1 VAEEPN
7 QNENAPSAEAPQAP
21 AEAPAEAKP
30 AEAKPAEAKPA
41 EAKPATKGADQAQGG
56 GGRFGGPGQRQ
67 GGGGRFGGPGQR
79 QGGGGRFGGPG
90 QRQGGGGQRGR
101 FGGNDKPDDGF
112 SEKVL
117 CINRSAK
124 VVKGGR
130 RFGFSAVVIVG
141 DKKGKVGMGQ
151 GKANQVADCIRKAS
165 ENARTQLVSVVLRDT
180 TIPHEVLSRYD
191 GAKVLLRPASTG
203 TGIIA
208 GKTVRA
214 VCELAGVRNM
224 LSKSLGSNNPVNLA
238 KATLGGLLELRDRNE
253 VMKARGKNVPE
264 PEAPA
269 AEEPAAAAEPVA
281 AEKPAVAAE

>member
-1 VAEEPN
+1 MAEEPK

-21 AEAPAEAKP
+21 AEA
-30 AEAKPAEAKPA
+30 KPA
-41 EAKPATKGADQAQGG
+41 EAKPATKAVGQRQGG
-56 GGRFGGPGQRQ
+56 GSRFGGPGQGGGARFGGPGQRQ
-67 GGGGRFGGPGQR
+67 GGGGGRFGGPGQ
-79 QGGGGRFGGPG
+79 

-101 FGGNDKPDDGF
+101 FGGHDKPDDGF

-117 CINRSAK
+117 SINRSAK

-151 GKANQVADCIRKAS
+151 GKANQVPDCIRKAS
-165 ENARTQLVSVVLRDT
+165 ENARAQLVSVVLRDT

-224 LSKSLGSNNPVNLA
+224 LSKSLGSNNTLNLA
-238 KATLGGLLELRDRNE
+238 KATLSGLLELRDRNE
-253 VMKARGKNVPE
+253 VMKARGKYVPE

-269 AEEPAAAAEPVA
+269 AEEPVAVADSVA
-281 AEKPAVAAE
+281 AEESVVAAE

>member
-1 VAEEPN
+1 MAEEPN
-7 QNENAPSAEAPQAP
+7 QNENAPSAEASQA
-21 AEAPAEAKP
+21 
-30 AEAKPAEAKPA
+30 PAEAKPA
-41 EAKPATKGADQAQGG
+41 EAKPATKGAGQALGQAGQGQGG
-56 GGRFGGPGQRQ
+56 G
-67 GGGGRFGGPGQR
+67 
-79 QGGGGRFGGPG
+79 
-90 QRQGGGGQRGR
+90 GR

-117 CINRSAK
+117 CINRTAK

-165 ENARTQLVSVVLRDT
+165 ENARTQMVNVVLRDT

-191 GAKVLLRPASTG
+191 GAKVLLRPASAG

-224 LSKSLGSNNPVNLA
+224 LSKSLGSNNTVNLA
-238 KATLGGLLELRDRNE
+238 KATLGGLSLIHI
-253 VMKARGKNVPE
+253 
-264 PEAPA
+264 
-269 AEEPAAAAEPVA
+269 
-281 AEKPAVAAE
+281 

>member
-1 VAEEPN
+1 MAEESN
-7 QNENAPSAEAPQAP
+7 QKENAPSAEAPQAP
-21 AEAPAEAKP
+21 AA
-30 AEAKPAEAKPA
+30 AKPA
-41 EAKPATKGADQAQGG
+41 EAKPATQGAGQAGQRQGG
-56 GGRFGGPGQRQ
+56 GAGHFGGPGQRQ
-67 GGGGRFGGPGQR
+67 GGGGARFGGPGQR
-79 QGGGGRFGGPG
+79 QGGGGGRFGGPG

-101 FGGNDKPDDGF
+101 FGGHDKPDDGF
-112 SEKVL
+112 TEKVL
-117 CINRSAK
+117 SINRSAK

-151 GKANQVADCIRKAS
+151 GKANQVPDCIRKAS
-165 ENARTQLVSVVLRDT
+165 ENARAQLVSVVLRDT

-214 VCELAGVRNM
+214 VCELAGVRNL
-224 LSKSLGSNNPVNLA
+224 LSKSLGSNNPLNLA
-238 KATLGGLLELRDRNE
+238 KATLAGLLELRDRNE
-253 VMKARGKNVPE
+253 VMKARGKYVPE

-269 AEEPAAAAEPVA
+269 AEEPAVAAEPVA
-281 AEKPAVAAE
+281 AEEPAVAAE

>member
-1 VAEEPN
+1 MAEEPN

-21 AEAPAEAKP
+21 AEAPAEAS
-30 AEAKPAEAKPA
+30 A
-41 EAKPATKGADQAQGG
+41 EAKPATKGAGQAQGG

-79 QGGGGRFGGPG
+79 QGGGGGRFGGPG

-269 AEEPAAAAEPVA
+269 AEEPAAVAEPVA
-281 AEKPAVAAE
+281 AEEPAVAAE

>member
-1 VAEEPN
+1 MAEQPN
-7 QNENAPSAEAPQAP
+7 QNESTPSAEPPQAAP
-21 AEAPAEAKP
+21 EATAK
-30 AEAKPAEAKPA
+30 AQ
-41 EAKPATKGADQAQGG
+41 PATEGKVVGPGQHQGG

-101 FGGNDKPDDGF
+101 FGGNDQPDDGF
-112 SEKVL
+112 TEKVL

-130 RFGFSAVVIVG
+130 RFGFSAVVVVG
-141 DKKGKVGMGQ
+141 DKKGRVGMGQ

-165 ENARTQLVSVVLRDT
+165 ENARTQLVNVILRDT

-191 GAKVLLRPASTG
+191 GAKVLLRPASNG

-224 LSKSLGSNNPVNLA
+224 LSKSLGSNNPLNLA
-238 KATLGGLLELRDRNE
+238 KATLKGLLELRDRNE
-253 VMKARGKNVPE
+253 VMKARGKSIPE
-264 PEAPA
+264 PEAA
-269 AEEPAAAAEPVA
+269 TTEEPAAAAEPVTA
-281 AEKPAVAAE
+281 AE

>member
-1 VAEEPN
+1 MAEEPN

-21 AEAPAEAKP
+21 AEA
-30 AEAKPAEAKPA
+30 KPAEAKPA
-41 EAKPATKGADQAQGG
+41 EAKPATAKPVTKGAGQAQGG

-79 QGGGGRFGGPG
+79 QGGGGGRFGGPG

-117 CINRSAK
+117 SINRSAK

-151 GKANQVADCIRKAS
+151 GKANQVPDCIRKAS
-165 ENARTQLVSVVLRDT
+165 ENARAQLVSVVLRDT

-224 LSKSLGSNNPVNLA
+224 LSKSLGSNNPLNLA
-238 KATLGGLLELRDRNE
+238 KATLAGLLELRDRNE
-253 VMKARGKNVPE
+253 VMKARGKYVPE

-269 AEEPAAAAEPVA
+269 AEEPVAAADSVA
-281 AEKPAVAAE
+281 AEESVVAAE

>member
-1 VAEEPN
+1 MAEEPN
-7 QNENAPSAEAPQAP
+7 QNESTPSAEAPQAAP
-21 AEAPAEAKP
+21 EAA
-30 AEAKPAEAKPA
+30 AEAKPA
-41 EAKPATKGADQAQGG
+41 EAKPATKGEGQALGQAGQGQGG

-67 GGGGRFGGPGQR
+67 GGGGGRFGGPGQR

-101 FGGNDKPDDGF
+101 FGGPDKPDDGF
-112 SEKVL
+112 TEKVL

-141 DKKGKVGMGQ
+141 DKKGRVGMGQ

-180 TIPHEVLSRYD
+180 TIPHEILSRYD
-191 GAKVLLRPASTG
+191 GAKVLLRPASNG

-214 VCELAGVRNM
+214 VCELAGIRNM
-224 LSKSLGSNNPVNLA
+224 LSKSLGSNNPLNLA
-238 KATLGGLLELRDRNE
+238 KATLHGLLELRDRNE
-253 VMKARGKNVPE
+253 VMKARGKSVPE

-269 AEEPAAAAEPVA
+269 AEEPVA
-281 AEKPAVAAE
+281 TEEPAVAAE

>member
-1 VAEEPN
+1 VAEEPK
-7 QNENAPSAEAPQAP
+7 QNENAPSAEAPQA
-21 AEAPAEAKP
+21 P

-41 EAKPATKGADQAQGG
+41 EAKPATKAVGQRQGG
-56 GGRFGGPGQRQ
+56 GSRFGGPGQGGGARFGGPGQRQ
-67 GGGGRFGGPGQR
+67 GGGGGRFGGPGQ
-79 QGGGGRFGGPG
+79 

-101 FGGNDKPDDGF
+101 FGGHDKPDDGF

-117 CINRSAK
+117 SINRSAK

-151 GKANQVADCIRKAS
+151 GKANQVPDCIRKAS
-165 ENARTQLVSVVLRDT
+165 ENARAQLVSVVLRDT

-224 LSKSLGSNNPVNLA
+224 LSKSLGSNNPLNLA
-238 KATLGGLLELRDRNE
+238 KATLAGLLELRDRNE
-253 VMKARGKNVPE
+253 VMKARGKYVPE

-269 AEEPAAAAEPVA
+269 AEEPVAAADSVA
-281 AEKPAVAAE
+281 AEESVVAAE

>member
-1 VAEEPN
+1 MAEESN
-7 QNENAPSAEAPQAP
+7 QKETPSAEAPQAP
-21 AEAPAEAKP
+21 AS
-30 AEAKPAEAKPA
+30 
-41 EAKPATKGADQAQGG
+41 AKPATQGASQAIGQAGQRQGG
-56 GGRFGGPGQRQ
+56 GPGHFGGPGQRQ

-79 QGGGGRFGGPG
+79 QGGGGGRFGGPG

-253 VMKARGKNVPE
+253 VMKARGKSVPE

-281 AEKPAVAAE
+281 AEEPAVAAE

>member
-1 VAEEPN
+1 MAEQPN
-7 QNENAPSAEAPQAP
+7 QNESTPSAEPPQAAP
-21 AEAPAEAKP
+21 EATAK
-30 AEAKPAEAKPA
+30 EQ
-41 EAKPATKGADQAQGG
+41 PATGG
-56 GGRFGGPGQRQ
+56 QVVGPGQRQ

-90 QRQGGGGQRGR
+90 QRQGAGGQRGGGQRGR
-101 FGGNDKPDDGF
+101 FGDQPDDGF
-112 SEKVL
+112 TEKVL
-117 CINRSAK
+117 SINRSAK

-141 DKKGKVGMGQ
+141 DKKGRVGMGQ
-151 GKANQVADCIRKAS
+151 GKANQVPDCIRKAS
-165 ENARTQLVSVVLRDT
+165 ENARTQLVNVILRDT

-191 GAKVLLRPASTG
+191 GAKVLLRPASNG

-238 KATLGGLLELRDRNE
+238 KATLHGLLELRDRNE
-253 VMKARGKNVPE
+253 VMKARGKSIPE
-264 PEAPA
+264 SEAA
-269 AEEPAAAAEPVA
+269 TAEEPAAAAEPVPAEEPAAA
-281 AEKPAVAAE
+281 AE

>member
-1 VAEEPN
+1 MAEEPN

-21 AEAPAEAKP
+21 QA
-30 AEAKPAEAKPA
+30 PA
-41 EAKPATKGADQAQGG
+41 EAKPATKGAGQAQGG

-67 GGGGRFGGPGQR
+67 GGGGGRFGGPGQR
-79 QGGGGRFGGPG
+79 QGGGGGRFGGPG

-281 AEKPAVAAE
+281 AEEPAVAAE

>member
-1 VAEEPN
+1 MAEESN
-7 QNENAPSAEAPQAP
+7 QKETPSAEAPQAS
-21 AEAPAEAKP
+21 AA
-30 AEAKPAEAKPA
+30 
-41 EAKPATKGADQAQGG
+41 AKPATQGASQALGQRQGG
-56 GGRFGGPGQRQ
+56 GPGHFGGPGQRQ

-79 QGGGGRFGGPG
+79 QGGGRFGGPG

-141 DKKGKVGMGQ
+141 DKKGRVGMGQ

-253 VMKARGKNVPE
+253 VMKARGKSVPE

-281 AEKPAVAAE
+281 AEEPAVVAE

>member
-1 VAEEPN
+1 MAEESN
-7 QNENAPSAEAPQAP
+7 QKETPSAEAPQAP
-21 AEAPAEAKP
+21 AS
-30 AEAKPAEAKPA
+30 
-41 EAKPATKGADQAQGG
+41 AKPATQGASQALGQAGQRQGG
-56 GGRFGGPGQRQ
+56 GPGHFGGPGQRQ

-79 QGGGGRFGGPG
+79 QGGGGGRFGGPG

-253 VMKARGKNVPE
+253 VMKARGKSVPE

-281 AEKPAVAAE
+281 AEEPTVAAE

>member
-1 VAEEPN
+1 VVAPVI
-7 QNENAPSAEAPQAP
+7 S
-21 AEAPAEAKP
+21 EAPASDRVAVVLVSEAP
-30 AEAKPAEAKPA
+30 ASE
-41 EAKPATKGADQAQGG
+41 
-56 GGRFGGPGQRQ
+56 
-67 GGGGRFGGPGQR
+67 
-79 QGGGGRFGGPG
+79 GPG

-101 FGGNDKPDDGF
+101 FGGHDKPDDGF
-112 SEKVL
+112 TEKVL
-117 CINRSAK
+117 SINRSAK

-151 GKANQVADCIRKAS
+151 GKANQVPDCIRKAS
-165 ENARTQLVSVVLRDT
+165 ENARAQLVSVVLRDT

-214 VCELAGVRNM
+214 VCELAGVRNL
-224 LSKSLGSNNPVNLA
+224 LSKSLGSNNPLNLA
-238 KATLGGLLELRDRNE
+238 KATLAGLLELRDRNE
-253 VMKARGKNVPE
+253 VMKARGKYVPE

-269 AEEPAAAAEPVA
+269 AEEPAVAAEPVA
-281 AEKPAVAAE
+281 AEEPAVAAE

>member
-1 VAEEPN
+1 MAEEPN
-7 QNENAPSAEAPQAP
+7 QNESTPSAEAPQAAP
-21 AEAPAEAKP
+21 EAA
-30 AEAKPAEAKPA
+30 AEAKPA
-41 EAKPATKGADQAQGG
+41 EAKPATKGEGQALGQAGQG
-56 GGRFGGPGQRQ
+56 
-67 GGGGRFGGPGQR
+67 

-101 FGGNDKPDDGF
+101 FGGPDKPDDGF
-112 SEKVL
+112 TEKVL

-141 DKKGKVGMGQ
+141 DKKGRVGMGQ

-180 TIPHEVLSRYD
+180 TIPHEILSRYD
-191 GAKVLLRPASTG
+191 GAKVLLRPASNG

-214 VCELAGVRNM
+214 VCELAGIRNM
-224 LSKSLGSNNPVNLA
+224 LSKSLGSNNPLNLA
-238 KATLGGLLELRDRNE
+238 KATLHGLLELRDRNE
-253 VMKARGKNVPE
+253 VMKARGKSVPE

-269 AEEPAAAAEPVA
+269 AEETPAAEEPVA
-281 AEKPAVAAE
+281 TEEPAVAAE

>member
-1 VAEEPN
+1 MAEEPN
-7 QNENAPSAEAPQAP
+7 QNESTPSAEAPQAAP
-21 AEAPAEAKP
+21 EATAEAKP
-30 AEAKPAEAKPA
+30 AEAQ
-41 EAKPATKGADQAQGG
+41 PATQGQGQALGQAGQGQGG

-101 FGGNDKPDDGF
+101 FGGRDQPDDGF
-112 SEKVL
+112 TEKVL
-117 CINRSAK
+117 SINRSAK

-141 DKKGKVGMGQ
+141 DKKGRVGMGQ

-165 ENARTQLVSVVLRDT
+165 ENAREQLVNVVLRDT
-180 TIPHEVLSRYD
+180 TIPHEILSRYD
-191 GAKVLLRPASTG
+191 GAKVLLRPASNG

-224 LSKSLGSNNPVNLA
+224 LSKSLGSNNPLNLA
-238 KATLGGLLELRDRNE
+238 KATLHGLLELRDRNE
-253 VMKARGKNVPE
+253 VMKARGKSIPE
-264 PEAPA
+264 SEAA
-269 AEEPAAAAEPVA
+269 TAEEPAAAAEPVPAEEPAAA
-281 AEKPAVAAE
+281 AE

>member
-1 VAEEPN
+1 MAEQPN
-7 QNENAPSAEAPQAP
+7 QIESTPSAEAPQAAP
-21 AEAPAEAKP
+21 EATAK
-30 AEAKPAEAKPA
+30 AQ
-41 EAKPATKGADQAQGG
+41 PATEGKVVGPGQHQGG

-101 FGGNDKPDDGF
+101 FGDQPDDGF
-112 SEKVL
+112 TEKVL
-117 CINRSAK
+117 SINRSAK

-141 DKKGKVGMGQ
+141 DKKGRVGMGQ
-151 GKANQVADCIRKAS
+151 GKANQVPDCIRKAS
-165 ENARTQLVSVVLRDT
+165 ENARTQLVNVILRDT

-191 GAKVLLRPASTG
+191 GAKVLLRPASNG

-224 LSKSLGSNNPVNLA
+224 LSKSLGSNNPLNLA
-238 KATLGGLLELRDRNE
+238 KATLKGLLELRDRNE
-253 VMKARGKNVPE
+253 VMKARGKSIPE
-264 PEAPA
+264 PETATTEEPI
-269 AEEPAAAAEPVA
+269 AEEPAAAAEPVTA
-281 AEKPAVAAE
+281 AE

>member
-1 VAEEPN
+1 MAEEPN
-7 QNENAPSAEAPQAP
+7 QNESTPSAEAPQAAP
-21 AEAPAEAKP
+21 EATAEAKP
-30 AEAKPAEAKPA
+30 AEAQ
-41 EAKPATKGADQAQGG
+41 PATQGQGQALGQAGQG
-56 GGRFGGPGQRQ
+56 Q

-101 FGGNDKPDDGF
+101 FGGRDQPDDGF
-112 SEKVL
+112 TEKVL

-141 DKKGKVGMGQ
+141 DKKGRVGMGQ

-165 ENARTQLVSVVLRDT
+165 ENARVQLVNVVLRDT
-180 TIPHEVLSRYD
+180 TIPHEILSRYD
-191 GAKVLLRPASTG
+191 GAKVLLRPASNG

-238 KATLGGLLELRDRNE
+238 KATLHGLLELRDRNE
-253 VMKARGKNVPE
+253 VMKARGKSIPE
-264 PEAPA
+264 SEAA
-269 AEEPAAAAEPVA
+269 TAEEPAAAAEPVPAEEPAAA
-281 AEKPAVAAE
+281 AE

>member
-1 VAEEPN
+1 MAEEPK
-7 QNENAPSAEAPQAP
+7 QNENAPSAEAPQA
-21 AEAPAEAKP
+21 P

-41 EAKPATKGADQAQGG
+41 EAKPATKAVGQRQGG
-56 GGRFGGPGQRQ
+56 GSRFGGPGQGGGARFGGPGQRQ
-67 GGGGRFGGPGQR
+67 GGGGGRFGGPGQ
-79 QGGGGRFGGPG
+79 

-101 FGGNDKPDDGF
+101 FGGHDKPDDGF

-117 CINRSAK
+117 SINRSAK

-151 GKANQVADCIRKAS
+151 GKANQVPDCIRKAS
-165 ENARTQLVSVVLRDT
+165 ENARAQLVSVVLRDT

-224 LSKSLGSNNPVNLA
+224 LSKSLGSNNPLNLA
-238 KATLGGLLELRDRNE
+238 KATLAGLLELRDRNE
-253 VMKARGKNVPE
+253 VMKARGKYVPE

-269 AEEPAAAAEPVA
+269 AEEPVAAADSVA
-281 AEKPAVAAE
+281 AEESVVAAE